1 MLRRPVELTPRK
13 RTSSAVSRRPLGQ
26 DFFTLFGLPIVPGFG
41 LVATMSDKRA
51 KQRQRVL
58 KSAKIGLTRGGVIDC
73 TIRDIS
79 EDGACL
85 RVASTLGIPEF
96 FELTLDDKTVRPC
109 RIKWRKEMQIGVE
122 FQYKNVSTTDTQK
135 RPFANWENN
144 MNTSLPVLV
153 VDDSSTM
160 TRIISDVVRKIGFK
174 DVDIAHDGHSALDQ
188 LRHKQYGLVLSDW
201 EMQPMSGEEFL
212 KEMRQ
217 EKLIGKIPIIMITA
231 TAGRGASW
239 LAGAAAYLHKPF
251 SESDLKTAI
260 KRVLQPPSN

>member
-1 MLRRPVELTPRK
+1 
-13 RTSSAVSRRPLGQ
+13 
-26 DFFTLFGLPIVPGFG
+26 
-41 LVATMSDKRA
+41 MSDKRA

-58 KSAKIGLTRGGVIDC
+58 KSAKIGLSRGGIIDC

-85 RVASTLGIPEF
+85 RVASALGIPEF
-96 FELTLDDKTVRPC
+96 FELILDDKTLRPC
-109 RIKWRKEMQIGVE
+109 RIKWRKETQIGVE
-122 FQYKNVSTTDTQK
+122 FQSKIASTTDAQK
-135 RPFANWENN
+135 HSFAVRGN

-153 VDDSSTM
+153 VDDSPTM
-160 TRIISDVVRKIGFK
+160 TQIISDLVRKVGFA
-174 DVDIAHDGHSALDQ
+174 DVDIAHDGPSALDQ

-212 KEMRQ
+212 KEIRQ
-217 EKLIGKIPIIMITA
+217 DKGIGKIPIILITA
-231 TAGRGASW
+231 TTGRGASW

-260 KRVLQPPSN
+260 KRVLEPPSN

>member
-1 MLRRPVELTPRK
+1 
-13 RTSSAVSRRPLGQ
+13 
-26 DFFTLFGLPIVPGFG
+26 
-41 LVATMSDKRA
+41 MSDKRA

-58 KSAKIGLTRGGVIDC
+58 KPAKIRLTRGGVIDC

-85 RVASTLGIPEF
+85 RVAVAVGIPEF
-96 FELTLDDKTVRPC
+96 FELILDDQTVRPC

-122 FQYKNVSTTDTQK
+122 FQSQNVSTTDTQK
-135 RPFANWENN
+135 HPFTNWGNKL
-144 MNTSLPVLV
+144 NTSLPVLV
-153 VDDSSTM
+153 VDDSPTM
-160 TRIISDVVRKIGFK
+160 TRIISELVRKVGFT
-174 DVDIAHDGHSALDQ
+174 DVDTAHDGHSALDQ

-212 KEMRQ
+212 KAMRQ
-217 EKLIGKIPIIMITA
+217 EKMIGKIPIIMVTA

-260 KRVLQPPSN
+260 KRVLEPPSN